1 MSISNGTIA
10 KRISIL
16 APIFMSAILAI
27 IISLLNSEIKDK
39 PSIMNTI
46 MSIKYDNKAKTEPLV
61 KEINI
66 YRDEVLQLRN
76 TLAALKN
83 TSTLTPENVRIEV
96 LESKVT
102 DIQNKVN
109 TLSDILGTNPEKA
122 LSLPLMRKDL
132 DSLNTSLKV
141 VSEYSDKQL
150 ERFITLFYWIIGVLA
165 LGIISIAIGL
175 YFGLKKNNETPTSK

>member
-16 APIFMSAILAI
+16 APIFMSAILGV

-46 MSIKYDNKAKTEPLV
+46 MSIKYENKTKTEPLV

-76 TLAALKN
+76 TLTAL
-83 TSTLTPENVRIEV
+83 VM
-96 LESKVT
+96 
-102 DIQNKVN
+102 
-109 TLSDILGTNPEKA
+109 
-122 LSLPLMRKDL
+122 LP
-132 DSLNTSLKV
+132 T
-141 VSEYSDKQL
+141 Y
-150 ERFITLFYWIIGVLA
+150 
-165 LGIISIAIGL
+165 
-175 YFGLKKNNETPTSK
+175 